1 MSNVTAD
8 RQLGGVFVISPTRG
22 MVYRRL
28 ENYIGSTTDMPK

>member
-1 MSNVTAD
+1 MDGIVFD
-8 RQLGGVFVISPTRG
+8 RQLGGVFVISPMKG